1 MFVKEVIEET
11 FDSIWPLILIVL
23 VMFTLVRLCKIF
35 YTKEKFI
42 FYKEVLSF
50 IFVIYVLML
59 FYIVSA
65 QDASYGGS
73 NYIPFKEI
81 FRFELFS
88 DGFNRNTLGNI
99 VLFIPFGFYICHYI
113 KDTKFLPVF
122 ISSLLGSL
130 TIEFMQRYIGRTFDI
145 DDIILNVTGALIG
158 LFIYLVLDVTR
169 KKLPRMFSSEIF
181 LNILIIVVLFLVFY
195 FYFDFL
201 KGFSL

>member
-11 FDSIWPLILIVL
+11 FDSIWPLILVVL
-23 VMFTLVRLCKIF
+23 VIFSLVRISKIL
-35 YTKEKFI
+35 YTKDKFI
-42 FYKEVLSF
+42 FYKEVLSL

-113 KDTKFLPVF
+113 GVAKFVPVF

-130 TIEFMQRYIGRTFDI
+130 TIEFMQRHIGRTFDI
-145 DDIILNVTGALIG
+145 DDIILNVIGALTG

-181 LNILIIVVLFLVFY
+181 LNILVILVLILVFT